1 MADGIQTRVWWQR
14 TDILIAIGVI
24 AVVLMLIIPIPAM
37 LLDFLISA
45 NFALGLIV
53 LISVMYMRKA
63 VELSVFPSLL
73 LVSTVY
79 RLAVNVSSTRLIL
92 LKGPVFSGRIIIA
105 FGQFVVGGNYVVGLI
120 IFLIDP
126 L

>member
-1 MADGIQTRVWWQR
+1 MPDRLPPRVWWQR

-24 AVVLMLIIPIPAM
+24 AVVLMLIVPIPAM
-37 LLDFLISA
+37 LLDFLIA
-45 NFALGLIV
+45 VNFALGLIV
-53 LISVMYMRKA
+53 LISVMYMRRA

-92 LKGPVFSGRIIIA
+92 LKGQKRLV
-105 FGQFVVGGNYVVGLI
+105 
-120 IFLIDP
+120 
-126 L
+126 